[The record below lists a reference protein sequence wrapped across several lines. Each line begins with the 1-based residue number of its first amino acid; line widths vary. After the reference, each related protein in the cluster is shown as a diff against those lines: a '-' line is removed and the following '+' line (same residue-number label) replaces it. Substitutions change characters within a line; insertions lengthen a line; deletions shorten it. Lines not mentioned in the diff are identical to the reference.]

1 MGYELYTVAEA
12 ADYLKLSTKT
22 ILRLIANGKITASKV
37 SDRSW
42 RIKSTDIEEYLKN
55 NSNGKIKANI
65 KEANSND

>member
-22 ILRLIANGKITASKV
+22 ILRLIADGKITASKV

-42 RIKSTDIEEYLKN
+42 RIKNTDIEEYLEN
-55 NSNGKIKANI
+55 NTNGKMKANV
-65 KEANSND
+65 KEAIYND

>member
-22 ILRLIANGKITASKV
+22 ILRLIADGKITASKV

-42 RIKSTDIEEYLKN
+42 RIKNTDIEEYLESN
-55 NSNGKIKANI
+55 TNGKMKANV
-65 KEANSND
+65 KEAIYND